1 MHTLRSQLAEIF
13 NGTLDDG
20 PGLLRLN
27 ARSENI
33 ERELPRE
40 LAERLLRPMEGLR
53 RLEASLI
60 RVAGINPDRIGSLLE
75 DDEYKRTELASI
87 LQQAAGDI
95 PIESLATLR
104 SVVVVDRQPIVR
116 GYLDVV
122 CSLPAITRLE
132 TTVLHFTL
140 LALPNGDSLMREN
153 HGWGYHYHYS
163 DDGKRRADI
172 LLTFSRNSEAVK
184 KPVTWEPHAIK
195 KADFAA
201 RVPAW
206 GLAKRESVH
215 IACLHDLIKRKLTDY
230 VLPGK
235 DANYLLQ

>member
-1 MHTLRSQLAEIF
+1 
-13 NGTLDDG
+13 
-20 PGLLRLN
+20 LLRLN

-33 ERELPRE
+33 ERELPGE
-40 LAERLLRPMEGLR
+40 LADRLLRPMEGIR

-75 DDEYKRTELASI
+75 DDEYKRTELANI

-104 SVVVVDRQPIVR
+104 AAMVVDRKPIVR
-116 GYLDVV
+116 RYLDVV
-122 CSLPAITRLE
+122 CSRPAITHLE
-132 TTVLHFTL
+132 TPVLYCTL
-140 LALPNGDSLMREN
+140 LGLPNGDSLMREN
-153 HGWGYHYHYS
+153 HGWGYHFHYS

-172 LLTFSRNSEAVK
+172 LLTFSRDHKAVE

-195 KADFAA
+195 KADFEA

-206 GLAKRESVH
+206 GLGKRESVH
-215 IACLHDLIKRKLTDY
+215 FACLRDLNKRNLTDY

-235 DANYLLQ
+235 DANFILQ